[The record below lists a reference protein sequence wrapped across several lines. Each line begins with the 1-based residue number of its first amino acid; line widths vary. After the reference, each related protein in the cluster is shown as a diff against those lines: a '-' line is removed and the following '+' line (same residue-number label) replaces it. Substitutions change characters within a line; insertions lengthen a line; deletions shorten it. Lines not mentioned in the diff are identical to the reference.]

1 MNEQSRKKKP
11 NIGRWLPGVIISL
24 IALFVVFRLAQWEE
38 LGPAIA
44 RIPLQFILFAVLLTI
59 LFLLVRAIAWRVIL
73 GNHATIAQ
81 TFWAINQGYLLN
93 NLFPFRAG
101 EFGRALL
108 LGQAANLA
116 PARVL
121 SSIVI
126 ERAFDLAIAA
136 GLLLATLPLA
146 LGMAWARSVALITLG
161 VVTGGLVL
169 LFVMSRNQQWVIG
182 FVEKIGA
189 RWGWVRRIVIP
200 QLNALMQ
207 GLATLSDPRQFLLS
221 LGWIG
226 ISWVVAVSTYYVFL
240 LPINPQAPFWW
251 GMFTD
256 AVLAMGIAIPSAPA
270 ALGTFEASIVGALTI
285 LGINQT
291 AALAYAITLHFL
303 QFVITGIFG
312 LVALARQGK
321 SVGAFLKDIQSRLV
335 NSTTS

>member
-1 MNEQSRKKKP
+1 M
-11 NIGRWLPGVIISL
+11 
-24 IALFVVFRLAQWEE
+24 VFRLAQWDE

-44 RIPLQFILFAVLLTI
+44 RIPIHFIVAAVLLTI
-59 LFLLVRAIAWRVIL
+59 FFLIVRAVAWRAIL
-73 GNHATIAQ
+73 GNHATISQ

-108 LGQAANLA
+108 LGQAAHLS

-146 LGMAWARSVALITLG
+146 LGMAWARSVALLTLG
-161 VVTGGLVL
+161 LVIAGLL
-169 LFVMSRNQQWVIG
+169 ILFLMSRNQEWVIG
-182 FVEKIGA
+182 IVEKVGA
-189 RWGWVRRIVIP
+189 KWGFVRRVVVP

-207 GLATLSDPRQFLLS
+207 GLSTLSEPRQFLLS
-221 LGWIG
+221 LFWVGV
-226 ISWVVAVSTYYVFL
+226 SWGVAVSTYYVFL

-285 LGINQT
+285 LGIDQT
-291 AALAYAITLHFL
+291 AALAYAITLHFI
-303 QFVITGIFG
+303 QFVVTGILG
-312 LVALARQGK
+312 LTALVRQGK
-321 SVGAFLKDIQSRLV
+321 SVELF
-335 NSTTS
+335 

>member
-1 MNEQSRKKKP
+1 MNTQQKGTVK
-11 NIGRWLPGVIISL
+11 NIGRWLPGVLVSM
-24 IALFVVFRLAQWEE
+24 IALFMVFRLAQWDE

-44 RIPLQFILFAVLLTI
+44 RIPIHFIVAAVLLTI
-59 LFLLVRAIAWRVIL
+59 FFLIVRAVAWRAIL
-73 GNHATIAQ
+73 GNHATISQ

-108 LGQAANLA
+108 LGQAAHLS

-146 LGMAWARSVALITLG
+146 LGMAWARSVALLTLG
-161 VVTGGLVL
+161 LVIAGLL
-169 LFVMSRNQQWVIG
+169 ILFLMSRNQEWVIG
-182 FVEKIGA
+182 IVEKVGA
-189 RWGWVRRIVIP
+189 KWGFVRRVVVP

-207 GLATLSDPRQFLLS
+207 GLSTLSEPRQFLLS
-221 LGWIG
+221 LFWVGV
-226 ISWVVAVSTYYVFL
+226 SWGVAVSTYYVFL

-285 LGINQT
+285 LGIDQT
-291 AALAYAITLHFL
+291 AALAYAITLHFI
-303 QFVITGIFG
+303 QFVVTGILG
-312 LVALARQGK
+312 LTALVRQGK
-321 SVGAFLKDIQSRLV
+321 SVGTFLKDIQARVINPS
-335 NSTTS
+335 SY